1 MRTQLIKRRDEFLRA
16 IEIGDLIVKN
26 SDWLEARKVNHFEYS
41 QTQINYASGSNL
53 KAVSLN
59 GTISNYFIRW
69 NGWVSVECELFWQ
82 ALEHEGLKFLRKEP
96 LHFALKKGWFYN
108 VHEAIEIR
116 INWDAVIEGK
126 YLESRYSAKE
136 IEFLTN
142 LIKAEELKRVKEI
155 RLALTK
161 KKITFRN
168 ILRFGDSMAYL
179 RQCGLIKKYFT
190 FWEIDEVIQIWKDT
204 GPD

>member
-1 MRTQLIKRRDEFLRA
+1 LRTQLIKRRDEFLRA

-26 SDWLEARKVNHFEYS
+26 SDWTEARKVNHFEYS
-41 QTQINYASGSNL
+41 QTYIKYASGSNL

-161 KKITFRN
+161 KKITFSN

-190 FWEIDEVIQIWKDT
+190 FWEIDEVIQIWKHT
-204 GPD
+204 GPN